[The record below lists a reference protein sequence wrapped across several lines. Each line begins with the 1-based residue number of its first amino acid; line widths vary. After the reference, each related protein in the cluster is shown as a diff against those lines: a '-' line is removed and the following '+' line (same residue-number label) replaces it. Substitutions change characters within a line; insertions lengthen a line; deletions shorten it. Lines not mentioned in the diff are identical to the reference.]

1 MKLVVVEKTIWK
13 KNNHHRYICA
23 WLARKTRKLF
33 GVVYVRKEDFNRK
46 KRCEDR
52 KYLVKLGLL
61 ELRVLLRKIN

>member
-13 KNNHHRYICA
+13 NNNHHRYICA
-23 WLARKTRKLF
+23 WLASKENKKIVWSSL
-33 GVVYVRKEDFNRK
+33 RKEDFNRK